1 MKNTKEEKSKQH
13 HKKPEPLN
21 VEARWGKLFSVPML
35 HITVP
40 EQYVKDILE
49 VTDKIIAD
57 PDAIDHSSQ
66 LAGKIYKGKQ
76 LSVPLNYNKKVINF
90 QNFTQKCCEAYV
102 KEVREYDSNASR
114 IWKEF
119 TLNIMD
125 LWVVSQYEGDYNPPH
140 THGGLLSGILYLKVP
155 EQINEKSEPS
165 GWLAL
170 NGWLPYRPESLQI
183 KMNEMFLPKV
193 ADFYIFPSWQSHEV
207 FPFKGKGERRSLSFN
222 LSGEPKGAFFKNK

>member
-1 MKNTKEEKSKQH
+1 MTKEKKE
-13 HKKPEPLN
+13 KKPEPLN

-40 EQYVKDILE
+40 EQYVKDVLE

-125 LWVVSQYEGDYNPPH
+125 IWVVSQYEGDYNPPLH
-140 THGGLLSGILYLKVP
+140 MEDYFT
-155 EQINEKSEPS
+155 
-165 GWLAL
+165 
-170 NGWLPYRPESLQI
+170 
-183 KMNEMFLPKV
+183 
-193 ADFYIFPSWQSHEV
+193 V
-207 FPFKGKGERRSLSFN
+207 FFI
-222 LSGEPKGAFFKNK
+222 